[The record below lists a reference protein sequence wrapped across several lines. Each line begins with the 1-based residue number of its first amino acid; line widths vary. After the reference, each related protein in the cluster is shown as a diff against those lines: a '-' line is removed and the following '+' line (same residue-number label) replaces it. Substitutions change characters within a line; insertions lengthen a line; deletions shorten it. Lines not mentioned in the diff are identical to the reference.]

1 MLSFL
6 ISFFSLGLI
15 VLLHEMGH
23 FFLARRFGIK
33 VEEFGFGFPPRIFSF
48 EKKGVIYSC
57 NAIPF
62 GGFVKILEHNGANSF
77 SAQSLGKRTLIL
89 LAGVT
94 NNVLIAFLLFTVL
107 FSLGMPCLALP
118 ENYEQNI
125 PSAVIIKGI
134 EKESPAFTAGLKPE
148 DIILGIKYSEGGSY
162 YAMTSIEGVQNK
174 VAELKGKEIQLII
187 QRQGESMEI
196 TITPRESLPEGKGY
210 LGVIL
215 SEDGVVKYSL
225 FKAPGQSIR
234 FMGFLTREMFIG
246 LKRVFINLF
255 IRGDIK
261 ELTGPIGTVAIT
273 SRGFQ
278 WGWNYGLYILGLI
291 SYAFA
296 IFNLLPIPAVD
307 GGRILFLIIEKV
319 RQRPMTQRTEA
330 LVNNISFSL
339 LIILLFFV
347 TINDINFFILN
358 PVR

>member
-1 MLSFL
+1 MIAFL
-6 ISFFSLGLI
+6 ISFFSLSLI
-15 VLLHEMGH
+15 VLLHEIGH

-33 VEEFGFGFPPRIFSF
+33 IEEFGFGFPPRIFSF
-48 EKKGVIYSC
+48 EKKGVIYSI

-94 NNVLIAFLLFTVL
+94 NNLLIAFLLFTVL

-118 ENYEQNI
+118 ENYKQDI
-125 PSAVIIKGI
+125 SSAVIIKGI
-134 EKESPAFTAGLKPE
+134 EKESPAFVAGLKPE
-148 DIILGIKYSEGGSY
+148 DIILGIRHSDDYH
-162 YAMTSIEGVQNK
+162 AMTSIEDVQNK
-174 VAELKGKEIQLII
+174 VAGLQGKEIQLVI

-196 TITPRESLPEGKGY
+196 TITPGESFPEGKGY

-225 FKAPGQSIR
+225 LKAPGQSIR
-234 FMGFLTREMFIG
+234 FMGFLSREMFIG

-261 ELTGPIGTVAIT
+261 ELTGPIGIVAIT
-273 SRGFQ
+273 FRGFQ

-296 IFNLLPIPAVD
+296 VFNLLPIPAVD

-319 RQRPMTQRTEA
+319 RQRPITQRTEA

-347 TINDINFFILN
+347 TIKDINFFVLN
-358 PVR
+358 K

>member
-6 ISFFSLGLI
+6 VSFFSLSLI

-48 EKKGVIYSC
+48 EKKGVVYSC

-94 NNVLIAFLLFTVL
+94 NNLLIAFLLFTVL

-125 PSAVIIKGI
+125 SSAVIIKEI
-134 EKESPAFTAGLKPE
+134 EKESPAFAAGLKPE
-148 DIILGIKYSEGGSY
+148 DIILGINYLDNY
-162 YAMTSIEGVQNK
+162 HPVNSIEDVQNK
-174 VAELKGKEIQLII
+174 VAGLKGKEIQLII

-255 IRGDIK
+255 IHGDIK

-273 SRGFQ
+273 TRGFQ

-319 RQRPMTQRTEA
+319 RQRPITQRTEA

-347 TINDINFFILN
+347 TIKDINFFILN